1 MLIQKLRL
9 QKGWSQEQLAELC
22 GLSTRTIQRIE
33 SGTTPSPESLKAIGS
48 VFEIDWSQLK
58 ESQMT
63 ADHSDVAGNE
73 EVLALAYVRRVK
85 RFYIHLGEFVVIMGA
100 IFALNVYFAPSYLWS
115 LWLLVF
121 WLIGL
126 MVHGLKTFNCIPIW
140 NGEWERR
147 QVERRL
153 GRPL

>member
-1 MLIQKLRL
+1 MLVQKFRL
-9 QKGWSQEQLAELC
+9 QKGWSQEQLAELS
-22 GLSTRTIQRIE
+22 GLSARTIQRIE
-33 SGTTPSPESLKAIGS
+33 SGAVPSVESLKAIGS

-63 ADHSDVAGNE
+63 ADQSHGAATD

-85 RFYIHLGEFVVIMGA
+85 KFYLHLGEFVLIMGA
-100 IFALNVYFAPSYLWS
+100 IFALNLYFTPNYLWS
-115 LWLLVF
+115 LWLLVC
-121 WLIGL
+121 WVIGIV
-126 MVHGLKTFNCIPIW
+126 VHGLKTFNRIPIW

>member
-1 MLIQKLRL
+1 MLVQKLRL
-9 QKGWSQEQLAELC
+9 QRGWSQEQLADLS
-22 GLSTRTIQRIE
+22 GLSARTIQRIE
-33 SGTTPSPESLKAIGS
+33 SGSVPSVESLKAIGS

-58 ESQMT
+58 DSQMT
-63 ADHSDVAGNE
+63 DDQSHGATADEA
-73 EVLALAYVRRVK
+73 LALAYVRRVK
-85 RFYIHLGEFVVIMGA
+85 KFYLHLGEFVLIMGA
-100 IFALNVYFAPSYLWS
+100 IIALNLYFTPSYLWS

-121 WLIGL
+121 WAIGL
-126 MVHGLKTFNCIPIW
+126 VVHGLKTFERISIW